1 MYLVQERPV
10 DNPMRREITK
20 TTSLGKAFISEM
32 KCIRNICISE
42 IKCII
47 NIFISEMK
55 CIRNIRISAM
65 KCSFHCNEMFSSLK
79 WNALL
84 SEMTSPRNARI
95 SEMKWKEP
103 AGGWKTQKSE
113 KNYTVILFTVCHSVV
128 SFVGLDGSFRV
139 FSKWIWCCLCFCF
152 FCLCLV
158 VTLSAILW
166 SFLWCPSRLDAFS
179 WLGLTWDG

>member
-10 DNPMRREITK
+10 DNPTRREITK

-32 KCIRNICISE
+32 KCIRNI
-42 IKCII
+42 
-47 NIFISEMK
+47 
-55 CIRNIRISAM
+55 RITAM
-65 KCSFHCNEMFSSLK
+65 KYSFHCNEMFSSLK
-79 WNALL
+79 WNEKSPLVDGRLKSLRKITPSSCLL
-84 SEMTSPRNARI
+84 SAILWGMVLLGWLFQGVLEMDLMLS
-95 SEMKWKEP
+95 
-103 AGGWKTQKSE
+103 
-113 KNYTVILFTVCHSVV
+113 LF
-128 SFVGLDGSFRV
+128 L
-139 FSKWIWCCLCFCF
+139 F

>member
-10 DNPMRREITK
+10 DDPTRREMTK
-20 TTSLGKAFISEM
+20 TTSLGKAFISEI
-32 KCIRNICISE
+32 KCIRNIC
-42 IKCII
+42 
-47 NIFISEMK
+47 ISEMK

-113 KNYTVILFTVCHSVV
+113 KNYTVILFTVSHSVGHGLAGLALSGCSRNGFDVVFVFV
-128 SFVGLDGSFRV
+128 SFVFVLLLHCLPFCGL
-139 FSKWIWCCLCFCF
+139 FCGA
-152 FCLCLV
+152 LLAWM
-158 VTLSAILW
+158 LSV
-166 SFLWCPSRLDAFS
+166 D
-179 WLGLTWDG
+179 

>member
-10 DNPMRREITK
+10 DNPTRREITK
-20 TTSLGKAFISEM
+20 TTSLGKA
-32 KCIRNICISE
+32 
-42 IKCII
+42 
-47 NIFISEMK
+47 FISEMK

-113 KNYTVILFTVCHSVV
+113 KNYTVILFTVCHSVGHGLAWLALSGCSRNGFDV
-128 SFVGLDGSFRV
+128 VFVFVFLSLSCCYTVCHSVVFFVVPFSLGCFQLTRV
-139 FSKWIWCCLCFCF
+139 DLGWIN
-152 FCLCLV
+152 
-158 VTLSAILW
+158 
-166 SFLWCPSRLDAFS
+166 
-179 WLGLTWDG
+179 